1 MEEQINE
8 QFELESI
15 NKALGVISRYL
26 QTEMARKEHFIEKLE
41 AGADALRKIISEKDT
56 QILNLQGKLQEM
68 LQSSEGNRQIINKLL
83 NDISHYQKD
92 LDWYKRTYEKRSL
105 LGTIKEKLF
114 RRH

>member
-8 QFELESI
+8 SLELEAIS
-15 NKALGVISRYL
+15 KALVSISNYL
-26 QTEMARKEHFIEKLE
+26 ENEIKHKQHFIEKLE
-41 AGADALRKIISEKDT
+41 SEAETLRKTISAKDT
-56 QILNLQGKLQEM
+56 EITGLQEKLQEI

-92 LDWYKRTYEKRSL
+92 IDWYKRTYEKRSL
-105 LGTIKEKLF
+105 LGTIREKLF